1 MNQFKPGDKVHYTA
15 HEGAKPE
22 NGIVKKCGTVADCC
36 WVVYKCDG
44 NWERYQDYTSALTA
58 NNELKIGWV

>member
-22 NGIVKKCGTVADCC
+22 NGIVKKCGTLEGFC
-36 WVVYKCDG
+36 WVVYKCNG
-44 NWERYQDYTSALTA
+44 N
-58 NNELKIGWV
+58 